1 MEECMQF
8 RPPHNRVGI
17 KRIDAEEK
25 PAGGIIIPDT
35 AKEKS
40 RQGENNTNHSA
51 PALAYQPKRLEK
63 LASIAVVRK
72 CHRGQEICSQGQPA
86 EYWYRVTSGTARRCV
101 AQPDGR
107 RQIVELLLPGDF
119 FGFTALTEY
128 DSTVE
133 AVAEGTIVASY
144 PRRRVE
150 MLAEADPQLSREIL
164 QVTFEA
170 LSRLQAQLMILGRI
184 TATEKVSSF
193 LLKMAGRLSDQTPD
207 HVDLPISRYD
217 IADYLGLSVETVS
230 RSLTSLKNRGLIVL
244 SGPRSV
250 RIIDRDALEEGGA
263 YNAYP
268 KQLGDRRSSDNFST
282 HSSRAVRANIRSA
295 ERLSYLSR
303 PHFSGGAIRSGHR
316 DSANLRH
323 SPEDCHRGR

>member
-1 MEECMQF
+1 MVM
-8 RPPHNRVGI
+8 
-17 KRIDAEEK
+17 
-25 PAGGIIIPDT
+25 
-35 AKEKS
+35 
-40 RQGENNTNHSA
+40 NNTNLSA
-51 PALAYQPKRLEK
+51 PDLANHPKRLDK

-72 CHRGQEICSQGQPA
+72 CHRGQEICRQGQPA

-119 FGFTALTEY
+119 FGFTALNEY

-133 AVAEGTIVASY
+133 AVAEDTIVASY
-144 PRRRVE
+144 PRRRLE
-150 MLAEADPQLSREIL
+150 MLAAADPQLSREIH
-164 QVTFEA
+164 QVTVEA

-193 LLKMAGRLSDQTPD
+193 LLTMAERLSDQTLD
-207 HVDLPISRYD
+207 RVDLPISRYD

-230 RSLTSLKNRGLIVL
+230 RSLTSLKNRGLIAL

-250 RIIDRDALEEGGA
+250 RIIDRDALEGGGA

-303 PHFSGGAIRSGHR
+303 AHFSGGAIRSGHR
-316 DSANLRH
+316 DSANLRR

>member
-1 MEECMQF
+1 MRTDVSRSLTNSSHIQQDQAT
-8 RPPHNRVGI
+8 
-17 KRIDAEEK
+17 ID
-25 PAGGIIIPDT
+25 
-35 AKEKS
+35 
-40 RQGENNTNHSA
+40 RTNLVFGRDS
-51 PALAYQPKRLEK
+51 
-63 LASIAVVRK
+63 
-72 CHRGQEICSQGQPA
+72 HRGQEICSQGQPA

-184 TATEKVSSF
+184 TATEREGQFVPSQ
-193 LLKMAGRLSDQTPD
+193 D
-207 HVDLPISRYD
+207 
-217 IADYLGLSVETVS
+217 
-230 RSLTSLKNRGLIVL
+230 
-244 SGPRSV
+244 
-250 RIIDRDALEEGGA
+250 GGA
-263 YNAYP
+263 P
-268 KQLGDRRSSDNFST
+268 
-282 HSSRAVRANIRSA
+282 I
-295 ERLSYLSR
+295 
-303 PHFSGGAIRSGHR
+303 
-316 DSANLRH
+316 
-323 SPEDCHRGR
+323 

>member
-1 MEECMQF
+1 M
-8 RPPHNRVGI
+8 P
-17 KRIDAEEK
+17 
-25 PAGGIIIPDT
+25 
-35 AKEKS
+35 
-40 RQGENNTNHSA
+40 
-51 PALAYQPKRLEK
+51 
-63 LASIAVVRK
+63 
-72 CHRGQEICSQGQPA
+72 
-86 EYWYRVTSGTARRCV
+86 
-101 AQPDGR
+101 
-107 RQIVELLLPGDF
+107 LPW
-119 FGFTALTEY
+119 
-128 DSTVE
+128 
-133 AVAEGTIVASY
+133 
-144 PRRRVE
+144 R
-150 MLAEADPQLSREIL
+150 
-164 QVTFEA
+164 
-170 LSRLQAQLMILGRI
+170 
-184 TATEKVSSF
+184 KVSSF
-193 LLKMAGRLSDQTPD
+193 LLKMAGRLSDQTLD

-230 RSLTSLKNRGLIVL
+230 RSLTSLKNRGLIAL